1 MEKDDPSESSPMKI
15 AEDTTAVSNTR
26 KLDDIIIEDN
36 LNQISNDLKTT
47 VKYVSG
53 YFNVIRYLHG
63 KELEFSEVRYQCK
76 NSLSLISKL
85 MEEKRLKSS

>member
-53 YFNVIRYLHG
+53 YFNVITVFTWERA
-63 KELEFSEVRYQCK
+63 
-76 NSLSLISKL
+76 
-85 MEEKRLKSS
+85 